1 MQPEPSVP
9 QDVPQEQ
16 PVETPPVETP
26 HVEPPHVEVPVAVP
40 PKPARK
46 FNFLALF
53 SVILL
58 LAVAGLGYWAWQL
71 NTTLATTRQDL
82 AALQEKYD
90 QLTTDKD
97 ALSAELDETR
107 TTLESELETTKG
119 ELADS
124 QAALETA
131 NAELE
136 DARKE
141 LTTLQERMKKASK
154 WMDVAIASMVDG
166 ENDDSITKKVN
177 ALGDAK
183 LKSMWKEVTDIEV
196 KTDADFEKFVEKVI
210 DFRRYLLE
218 SIADFLE

>member
-9 QDVPQEQ
+9 QDEPQAQ
-16 PVETPPVETP
+16 PVETPPVQ
-26 HVEPPHVEVPVAVP
+26 PPHVELPVAAP

-90 QLTTDKD
+90 QLTTDKN
-97 ALSAELDETR
+97 ALSAELEETR

-119 ELADS
+119 ELAAS
-124 QAALETA
+124 QADLEKA

-136 DARKE
+136 DTRKE

-154 WMDVAIASMVDG
+154 WMDVVIANWVDG
-166 ENDDSITKKVN
+166 ENDASVSKKID

-183 LKSMWKEVTDIEV
+183 LKSLWKEFSEIEV
-196 KTDADFEKFVEKVI
+196 KNNSDLEKAIEKYNA
-210 DFRRYLLE
+210 FSRYLFE